1 MGKAKQPVRA
11 TRGVTVELGQQVHVA
26 AGVGVVGRV
35 SGVSRLQATQG
46 LESWLQVPAADA
58 AVRTVSAALVPVV
71 GTAPRTWG
79 MRCRAPG
86 FCDWLRPWASG
97 VQCRRPPRGNWR
109 SYSPQD
115 GHLWP
120 TAGHAHGAGSLGV
133 QPGRPDS
140 RRSSRKDSP
149 LYVHQGSPPC
159 LAPPPQQVL
168 LGFRC
173 RWRP

>member
-35 SGVSRLQATQG
+35 SGVSWLQATQG

-79 MRCRAPG
+79 MRC
-86 FCDWLRPWASG
+86 
-97 VQCRRPPRGNWR
+97 
-109 SYSPQD
+109 
-115 GHLWP
+115 
-120 TAGHAHGAGSLGV
+120 
-133 QPGRPDS
+133 
-140 RRSSRKDSP
+140 
-149 LYVHQGSPPC
+149 
-159 LAPPPQQVL
+159 
-168 LGFRC
+168 
-173 RWRP
+173 

>member
-58 AVRTVSAALVPVV
+58 AVRMVSAALVPVV

-79 MRCRAPG
+79 MRC
-86 FCDWLRPWASG
+86 
-97 VQCRRPPRGNWR
+97 
-109 SYSPQD
+109 
-115 GHLWP
+115 
-120 TAGHAHGAGSLGV
+120 
-133 QPGRPDS
+133 
-140 RRSSRKDSP
+140 
-149 LYVHQGSPPC
+149 
-159 LAPPPQQVL
+159 
-168 LGFRC
+168 
-173 RWRP
+173 